1 MSMTAVLRILYKDE
15 RTLDDLGFEKLQ
27 KDAFLSMIQKEGI
40 IIFSGPTGS
49 GKTTTM
55 YAVLGEAKYVPE
67 GVEGAVPYKGKLE
80 GVIFQLVGGLRSGMG
95 YVGAANIDEL
105 RKNSRFIRM
114 TGEGL
119 RESHPH
125 DVTII
130 TEVPNYP
137 TR

>member
-1 MSMTAVLRILYKDE
+1 MESLKLSIICDSSQGSLTPRPLVLEQAL
-15 RTLDDLGFEKLQ
+15 F
-27 KDAFLSMIQKEGI
+27 FKE
-40 IIFSGPTGS
+40 
-49 GKTTTM
+49 
-55 YAVLGEAKYVPE
+55 
-67 GVEGAVPYKGKLE
+67 
-80 GVIFQLVGGLRSGMG
+80 LVGGLKSGMG

-137 TR
+137 TK